1 MPRSQKPLIVIGHKN
16 PDTDSICSAIAYA
29 RFKTEVMREEATAK
43 RAGNVNPQT
52 QFVLT
57 RFETESPPLATDVRS
72 RIEDIMIPREDL
84 ITLSEKDT
92 LETAC
97 DLLTANHFS
106 FLPVVNTA
114 NVCIGKLTALRLVG
128 VLRRLA
134 AGCLDDAPMEQAERD
149 LLAGTVSALV
159 DREHTTFHA
168 DAITRDVLREIGRS
182 NEGGFIIQ
190 DDEKQLQGVITR
202 INFISENRLRVV
214 MVDHNE
220 VGQAVDG
227 IEEAEVVEII
237 DHHRLGAR
245 TTSLPITF
253 INRVVG
259 STCTI
264 VADLYR
270 TSGVTPPARDAGLLL
285 SAMLSDTLVLR
296 SPTTTPLDRDISGW
310 LAGLAGVDV
319 EKFGGEMFAAG
330 ASLEGMDP
338 RKLIGRDQ
346 KIYTESDRRFSLS
359 QFETVGFAPILAM
372 KDALAEE
379 LERIIEV
386 EKCSF
391 ACLMITDVTRE
402 TSLLLCRGEA
412 RVLGAIS
419 YPEREENLFEMKDV
433 LSRKKQVLPYFVDLL
448 KTL

>member
-1 MPRSQKPLIVIGHKN
+1 MPRHEKPLLVIGHKN

-29 RFKTEVMREEATAK
+29 HFKTEVMHEEAAPR

-57 RFETESPPLATDVRS
+57 RFQTESPALATDVRS

-84 ITLSEKDT
+84 LTLNEKDT
-92 LETAC
+92 LEKAC
-97 DLLTANHFS
+97 DLLTSNHFS
-106 FLPVVNTA
+106 FLPVVTPQD
-114 NVCIGKLTALRLVG
+114 VCIGKLTALRLVG

-134 AGCLDDAPMEQAERD
+134 AGCRDDEPMEQSEKD

-159 DREHTTFHA
+159 DREHTTFSA
-168 DAITRDVLREIGRS
+168 DAVVRDVLREIGRT

-190 DDEKQLQGVITR
+190 DGENRLQGVITR
-202 INFISENRLRVV
+202 INFISANKLRVV

-270 TSGVTPPARDAGLLL
+270 TSGAAPPAADAGLLL

-296 SPTTTPLDRDISGW
+296 SPTTTRLDRDIAAW
-310 LAGLAGVDV
+310 LAELARVDIDAY
-319 EKFGGEMFAAG
+319 GAEMFAAG

-338 RKLIGRDQ
+338 RKIIGRDQ
-346 KIYTESDRRFSLS
+346 KVYTEGDRRFSLS
-359 QFETVGFAPILAM
+359 QFETVGFGPILEM
-372 KDALAEE
+372 KDSLAAE
-379 LERIIEV
+379 LERILDA

-402 TSLLLCRGEA
+402 MSLLLCRGEP
-412 RVLGAIS
+412 RVLGAIA
-419 YPEREENLFEMKDV
+419 YPRREENLFEMKDV